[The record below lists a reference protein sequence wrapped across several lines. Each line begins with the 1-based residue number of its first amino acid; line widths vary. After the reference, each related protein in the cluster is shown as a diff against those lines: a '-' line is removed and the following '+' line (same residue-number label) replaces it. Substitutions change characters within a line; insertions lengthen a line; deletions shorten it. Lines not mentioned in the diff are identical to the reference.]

1 MEEQDGTFPFPSTS
15 GVGRKWKRRRSCRAG
30 GKLYLRCN
38 RYTWRCNRV
47 LVCSPPSEPGGRVLT
62 TPSSTYRERLSP
74 LLLELGGETSS
85 SFIPSFWALF
95 TCHYFFKY
103 TATSPAHNTSCELSW
118 MRGMPSFLTQQVP
131 ITLLHAGHRGTMCL
145 LRPKNIEKKKLR
157 MDE

>member
-1 MEEQDGTFPFPSTS
+1 MEEYERTFPFPSTS

-103 TATSPAHNTSCELSW
+103 TATSPAHNTLCELSW
-118 MRGMPSFLTQQVP
+118 MRGMPSFFNSVGTYNI
-131 ITLLHAGHRGTMCL
+131 ITCW
-145 LRPKNIEKKKLR
+145 P
-157 MDE
+157 